1 MGLFSSKNSKT
12 TSTEQSKST
21 TDARSDKTAT
31 GPSESSLATS
41 DRAGSESNSFLR
53 HRAKPT
59 GNHQSGDN
67 PPRST
72 QKRGRSASESKGEKN
87 MASIGQSIV
96 FKGELSGDEDLEID
110 GQVEGSVHLDN
121 NELIVGANGHLKAE
135 VNAKSI
141 IVIGRVKGNLTA
153 TERIE
158 IQSTGIVEGDIRAP
172 KLLIQEGAVLNGG
185 IDMSSGTATAGQSV
199 SGSSSPTATGNASD
213 EAHASA

>member
-12 TSTEQSKST
+12 TSTEPSKST
-21 TDARSDKTAT
+21 TSVRSDKTAAD
-31 GPSESSLATS
+31 PSDPGLATS
-41 DRAGSESNSFLR
+41 DRAGSESNSFSR
-53 HRAKPT
+53 HLAKPT
-59 GNHQSGDN
+59 RNHQSSDN
-67 PPRST
+67 PPRSA

-110 GQVEGSVHLDN
+110 GQVEGSVHLNN
-121 NELIVGANGHLKAE
+121 NELTVGANGHLKAE